1 MKVCRTE
8 QAKDILTLVMS
19 THIYNSELE
28 SLIIYS
34 QFVLCVGDT
43 WVKVPT
49 VPLEHKIVQ
58 ISDVLDNCTQAR
70 TGFDERSNVARD
82 FNVYTLMNRVNV
94 YILVVYARVRGL
106 VKIDIFLKIQVTVQR
121 LGKRQ
126 RHFNHQ
132 ETFNTS
138 NNQTDDTF
146 SNYNFQE

>member
-1 MKVCRTE
+1 MTRGRKFPRFRSNTKSFRF
-8 QAKDILTLVMS
+8 QMFSAI
-19 THIYNSELE
+19 
-28 SLIIYS
+28 
-34 QFVLCVGDT
+34 
-43 WVKVPT
+43 
-49 VPLEHKIVQ
+49 
-58 ISDVLDNCTQAR
+58 AR

-146 SNYNFQE
+146 TNYNFQE

>member
-1 MKVCRTE
+1 MEVCRTE

-28 SLIIYS
+28 SLIIYLH
-34 QFVLCVGDT
+34 FVLCVGDT
-43 WVKVPT
+43 WVKIPT

-146 SNYNFQE
+146 TNYNFQE

>member
-1 MKVCRTE
+1 M
-8 QAKDILTLVMS
+8 D
-19 THIYNSELE
+19 Y
-28 SLIIYS
+28 
-34 QFVLCVGDT
+34 DT
-43 WVKVPT
+43 WVEVPT

-146 SNYNFQE
+146 TNYNFQE

>member
-1 MKVCRTE
+1 M
-8 QAKDILTLVMS
+8 
-19 THIYNSELE
+19 
-28 SLIIYS
+28 
-34 QFVLCVGDT
+34 GDT
-43 WVKVPT
+43 WVKSVPT
-49 VPLEHKIVQ
+49 VFYLLEHKIVQ
-58 ISDVLDNCTQAR
+58 ISDVLDNWTTQAR

-138 NNQTDDTF
+138 NNQTDDTAT
-146 SNYNFQE
+146 NYNFQE